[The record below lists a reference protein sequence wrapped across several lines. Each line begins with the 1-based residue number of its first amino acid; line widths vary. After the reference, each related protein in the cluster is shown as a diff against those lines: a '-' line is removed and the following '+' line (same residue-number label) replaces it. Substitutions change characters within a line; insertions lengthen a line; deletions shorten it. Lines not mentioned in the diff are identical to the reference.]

1 MRTSFPWAI
10 MPHFRRDCKMEW
22 GDGYCRGGPL
32 PPTVRICTV
41 PERRSL
47 KKTGALAPVLKFLS
61 CFSSAQA
68 PYPSFLPKAA
78 KTRSFRCVC
87 SSHRTRFA
95 GLRRAP
101 CSCPPQSRR
110 NPENLLENGLKS
122 FSGGRDTAPPRR
134 RPHSGSQRRTWG
146 FLGLCR
152 QLSLHPAAFHFGK
165 LPLIASPHDFIR

>member
-1 MRTSFPWAI
+1 
-10 MPHFRRDCKMEW
+10 MEW
-22 GDGYCRGGPL
+22 GDGYCRGGTL

-78 KTRSFRCVC
+78 KTRSFRCVS

-95 GLRRAP
+95 GLRREPCFVLRRAEKAP
-101 CSCPPQSRR
+101 ANPPESGLESLSGAGTLPRPEGGHTAAHRGEHGGSSACSANFCCTCCRSAAISARY
-110 NPENLLENGLKS
+110 S
-122 FSGGRDTAPPRR
+122 WCWVS
-134 RPHSGSQRRTWG
+134 HS
-146 FLGLCR
+146 
-152 QLSLHPAAFHFGK
+152 
-165 LPLIASPHDFIR
+165 IASWIGRMW

>member
-1 MRTSFPWAI
+1 MQ
-10 MPHFRRDCKMEW
+10 
-22 GDGYCRGGPL
+22 GGGTL

-78 KTRSFRCVC
+78 KTRSFRCV
-87 SSHRTRFA
+87 SSSYRTRFA

-110 NPENLLENGLKS
+110 PPENLLENGLKS

-152 QLSLHPAAFHFGK
+152 QLSLYPAAFHFGK
-165 LPLIASPHDFIR
+165 LPLIALPHDFIR

>member
-1 MRTSFPWAI
+1 MQGRNA
-10 MPHFRRDCKMEW
+10 
-22 GDGYCRGGPL
+22 
-32 PPTVRICTV
+32 PTHRPDLHRAGETI
-41 PERRSL
+41 PQ
-47 KKTGALAPVLKFLS
+47 KTGALAPVLKFLS

-165 LPLIASPHDFIR
+165 LPLIALPHDFIR

>member
-22 GDGYCRGGPL
+22 GDGYCRDGTL

-47 KKTGALAPVLKFLS
+47 KKTGALATVLKFLS
-61 CFSSAQA
+61 CFSSAHSA
-68 PYPSFLPKAA
+68 ASPLPTEPA
-78 KTRSFRCVC
+78 SLGFGGHPVLV
-87 SSHRTRFA
+87 
-95 GLRRAP
+95 LRRVGGT
-101 CSCPPQSRR
+101 
-110 NPENLLENGLKS
+110 PENLLENGLKS

-146 FLGLCR
+146 LLGLRR

-165 LPLIASPHDFIR
+165 LPLIALPRDFIR

>member
-22 GDGYCRGGPL
+22 RDGYCRGGTL

-78 KTRSFRCVC
+78 KTRSFRCV
-87 SSHRTRFA
+87 SSSRRTRFA
-95 GLRRAP
+95 GLQRAP

-110 NPENLLENGLKS
+110 PPENLLENGLKS

-165 LPLIASPHDFIR
+165 LPLIALPHDFIR

>member
-22 GDGYCRGGPL
+22 GDGYCRGGTL

-78 KTRSFRCVC
+78 KTRSFRCVS

-95 GLRRAP
+95 GLRREP

-110 NPENLLENGLKS
+110 NPRKSARKRLEILLRGQGHRPAPKEAAQRLTEANMGVPRS
-122 FSGGRDTAPPRR
+122 APPVVAA
-134 RPHSGSQRRTWG
+134 PGSIP
-146 FLGLCR
+146 LR
-152 QLSLHPAAFHFGK
+152 QAAVDSVA
-165 LPLIASPHDFIR
+165 P

>member
-10 MPHFRRDCKMEW
+10 MPHFRRDCKMKW
-22 GDGYCRGGPL
+22 GDGYCRGGTL

-78 KTRSFRCVC
+78 KTRSFRCVS

-95 GLRRAP
+95 GLQREP
-101 CSCPPQSRR
+101 CYCPPQSRR
-110 NPENLLENGLKS
+110 NPRKSARKRLEILLWGQ
-122 FSGGRDTAPPRR
+122 GTPPR
-134 RPHSGSQRRTWG
+134 PEGGHSAAHRGEQGGSSVCAASCRCTRQRSTSAC
-146 FLGLCR
+146 CR
-152 QLSLHPAAFHFGK
+152 
-165 LPLIASPHDFIR
+165 

>member
-22 GDGYCRGGPL
+22 GDGYCRGGTL

-78 KTRSFRCVC
+78 QTRSFRCV
-87 SSHRTRFA
+87 SSSRRTRFA

-110 NPENLLENGLKS
+110 NPRKSARKRLEILLRGQ
-122 FSGGRDTAPPRR
+122 GHRPAPKEATQRLTEANKGAPRSV
-134 RPHSGSQRRTWG
+134 PPVVAAPGSIP
-146 FLGLCR
+146 LR
-152 QLSLHPAAFHFGK
+152 QAAVDSAA
-165 LPLIASPHDFIR
+165 P